1 MFVNIMRADFYRFT
15 RSRFAKTIIPAFVLV
30 IGVFCLFIQGE
41 GVFSFGGAVGEKEGV
56 ALIDGFVG
64 FAYADPDNPQFWELV
79 YSASC
84 FGIIALFAMMITMT
98 TITTA
103 DDRSGVTKLAVA
115 SGQSQYKLFCS
126 KLVVALLVTGVLWF
140 AHNGI
145 TMGLVLVGEHQS
157 LTGAQVRTWLGF
169 VAVQF
174 CLYTVVMLL
183 GATAALLTSS
193 RIVPLVLL
201 LVLVIADPI
210 AMSLGGD
217 EPGRIFEFVSSVN
230 PVRHVNQIS
239 RYWAEPELLTH
250 AWILV
255 GVGIP
260 LLMAACV
267 ARLGRRELS

>member
-1 MFVNIMRADFYRFT
+1 MFVNIMRADLYRFT
-15 RSRFAKTIIPAFVLV
+15 RSRFAKTIIPSFALV
-30 IGVFCLFIQGE
+30 IGFLCLFIQGE
-41 GVFSFGGAVGEKEGV
+41 GVFSFGGAVGQKDGV

-103 DDRSGVTKLAVA
+103 DDRSGITKLAVA
-115 SGQSQYKLFCS
+115 AGQSQVKLFCS
-126 KLVVALLVTGVLWF
+126 KLVVGLLVTGVLWF
-140 AHNGI
+140 AHNGL

-169 VAVQF
+169 VTVQF
-174 CLYTVVMLL
+174 CVYTVVMLL

-193 RIVPLVLL
+193 RIVSLIL
-201 LVLVIADPI
+201 LVVLVMAHPI
-210 AMSLGGD
+210 AMSFGGD
-217 EPGRIFEFVSSVN
+217 EPGRVFEFVTSIN
-230 PVRHVNQIS
+230 PVRHVYQIS
-239 RYWAEPELLTH
+239 RYWAEPELLTQ

-260 LLMAACV
+260 LLLAACV
-267 ARLGRRELS
+267 ARLRNRELS